1 MKILLQCVRTQN
13 YVRAVG
19 MWTAVP
25 EQALEFT
32 EVVSALD
39 FALEHGLTGVR
50 PVIRSDYSV
59 AEVYLSVF

>member
-1 MKILLQCVRTQN
+1 
-13 YVRAVG
+13 